1 MSVFLLLTLHLTTYT
16 IYLFPFERPKKLIGA
31 RVVYIVVHLI
41 TVL

>member
-1 MSVFLLLTLHLTTYT
+1 MSVFLLLTLHLTPYT

-31 RVVYIVVHLI
+31 QVVYIVVHLI